1 MTNFRWLSR
10 HGSAF
15 GKRNQNPLKRCRV
28 EKTRRSFLVFF
39 LVLCVCSLQFA
50 TMRLPPSPGFRCILI
65 NPSSSFFLLF
75 GSATIKRNEDNDFSY
90 MCLRSAKEY
99 DDRRA
104 SSRGTVQQAE
114 LLSGSRFWPL
124 LSFNWVSSR
133 FVGPKHL
140 RNDRETPLPSPNT
153 VHSLAQLVVLLLC
166 GSSTCS
172 VSEMRTITE
181 RVKRQV
187 CVWTSGV
194 LF

>member
-15 GKRNQNPLKRCRV
+15 GKRNQNPLKWCRV

-75 GSATIKRNEDNDFSY
+75 GSATIAKRNEDNDFSY

-99 DDRRA
+99 DDRQA

-114 LLSGSRFWPL
+114 LLSGAGSGHFYHLIEFRVA
-124 LSFNWVSSR
+124 LS
-133 FVGPKHL
+133 G
-140 RNDRETPLPSPNT
+140 PNT
-153 VHSLAQLVVLLLC
+153 YETIAKRRC
-166 GSSTCS
+166 RR
-172 VSEMRTITE
+172 RTQSIH
-181 RVKRQV
+181 
-187 CVWTSGV
+187 WHNW
-194 LF
+194 